1 MEREISSAAWL
12 AVSMLS
18 LAAFIGIVIW
28 TVSVGN
34 NTKGQAIEFGS
45 ELAYNME
52 SGEMLNLV
60 STCTDMSMAAAYN
73 ILTRNYNNITQID
86 IYRCTSAD
94 LASVMEDFEDKMES
108 DSSKVAGTTLTKWRL
123 NKDGLWS
130 ENGDS
135 KSAKSV
141 LMAYEVMM
149 SEGMLSGRGYVTVNK
164 LQSDTFRVKILY
176 YNN

>member
-52 SGEMLNLV
+52 
-60 STCTDMSMAAAYN
+60 
-73 ILTRNYNNITQID
+73 
-86 IYRCTSAD
+86 
-94 LASVMEDFEDKMES
+94 
-108 DSSKVAGTTLTKWRL
+108 
-123 NKDGLWS
+123 
-130 ENGDS
+130 
-135 KSAKSV
+135 
-141 LMAYEVMM
+141 
-149 SEGMLSGRGYVTVNK
+149 
-164 LQSDTFRVKILY
+164 
-176 YNN
+176 